1 MPGGTGAP
9 KSPRGVLARTNGVDS
24 LRLHNSSSSLHY
36 KISLHLSS
44 SLHFNSLQLSS
55 SLHYNSLQLSSSL
68 HFNSLQLNSSPT
80 STLYTTST
88 VPAAT
93 VPSNST
99 VLLGPSFPIFSRA
112 GGTFKFLTFPVEATS
127 ITASL
132 FTNFL
137 SPVPLSNADYII
149 DRVQNT
155 SFRITMT
162 ISQYGHKFDT
172 YYYQVLYNSS
182 TLPTQV
188 TTYTRVMAQPSVT
201 LSGFQAGDIVS
212 YQIVVSNGY
221 PAPPI
226 YSTLNTVTLRS
237 GIPGPPTNL
246 AVTSASDVGVV
257 LSWAP
262 PTSIVGAII
271 GYSIWMNGVQVT
283 QCALSGQSP
292 SYVASDLMPASVYS
306 FAVSA
311 CTTSG
316 EGPTVTVAATTRCT
330 PPAEVQNFVFVSIPS
345 GLSYMYTWDPPVG
358 NYDSLQYQVD
368 SVCYGSVVTRVSL
381 LVRPKAPRS
390 WTLTG
395 LDPQVTCCVSIYAI
409 ANCSLTYG
417 NTLPL
422 TGAQATFCQLMS
434 DVVPLAVRNLS
445 STPLSPASA
454 LLSWGTPLNY
464 LYAGY
469 PSSISYNVTV
479 ATVTWSSVTMT
490 TAPRLLLTSLDAST
504 SYNVSVTP
512 STPAGSGPP
521 ATTTF
526 TTSGLFPPP
535 PPTNVT
541 LQVAAGRGGVNLTVL
556 VAWSDPT
563 SVLYNVT
570 SYAVRYRCNDVIYNE
585 TMATALAATF
595 YVPLA
600 PYVWCSASVQGVN
613 VVGRSML
620 SSLAENYFP
629 QAPPPTP
636 GCYETANLGAE
647 LDFEFDM
654 TDALTLS
661 NKTVSA
667 VLTVGG
673 VGGYTGVVEGNR
685 VNFTMLARNQTYL
698 LQVALCNRA
707 GCGSPCVLSGNTQL
721 YPPDP
726 PDQVNVSKVTNTTA
740 QVTWSYPPRENPSS
754 TQFNAV
760 VTLSGTTVQELS
772 NLNTTSLKLEA
783 LLPGVTYT
791 LSLRTLDATV
801 GVISSAQANV
811 SFSTLPMAA
820 TEPRGLVA
828 LYNESSLLVM
838 FTQPLV
844 YSGIPLGYDLLWSP
858 MGESE
863 NCSLVTNG
871 AARRTIPFNA
881 SLSSSGLISVLTS
894 GLDLM
899 NVQNQSVTVCARLST
914 ITSDGMTNGMWASV
928 SVEKSNVGGLK
939 TGRVGSTDDI
949 TGIVIAVLVFA
960 LFDAVLLSALFTAV
974 AIKKWHERS

>member
-1 MPGGTGAP
+1 M
-9 KSPRGVLARTNGVDS
+9 
-24 LRLHNSSSSLHY
+24 
-36 KISLHLSS
+36 
-44 SLHFNSLQLSS
+44 
-55 SLHYNSLQLSSSL
+55 
-68 HFNSLQLNSSPT
+68 
-80 STLYTTST
+80 
-88 VPAAT
+88 
-93 VPSNST
+93 
-99 VLLGPSFPIFSRA
+99 
-112 GGTFKFLTFPVEATS
+112 
-127 ITASL
+127 
-132 FTNFL
+132 
-137 SPVPLSNADYII
+137 
-149 DRVQNT
+149 
-155 SFRITMT
+155 
-162 ISQYGHKFDT
+162 
-172 YYYQVLYNSS
+172 
-182 TLPTQV
+182 
-188 TTYTRVMAQPSVT
+188 
-201 LSGFQAGDIVS
+201 
-212 YQIVVSNGY
+212 
-221 PAPPI
+221 
-226 YSTLNTVTLRS
+226 
-237 GIPGPPTNL
+237 
-246 AVTSASDVGVV
+246 
-257 LSWAP
+257 
-262 PTSIVGAII
+262 
-271 GYSIWMNGVQVT
+271 
-283 QCALSGQSP
+283 
-292 SYVASDLMPASVYS
+292 
-306 FAVSA
+306 
-311 CTTSG
+311 
-316 EGPTVTVAATTRCT
+316 
-330 PPAEVQNFVFVSIPS
+330 
-345 GLSYMYTWDPPVG
+345 
-358 NYDSLQYQVD
+358 
-368 SVCYGSVVTRVSL
+368 CYGSVVTRVSL

-585 TMATALAATF
+585 TMAMALAATF

-721 YPPDP
+721 
-726 PDQVNVSKVTNTTA
+726 
-740 QVTWSYPPRENPSS
+740 
-754 TQFNAV
+754 
-760 VTLSGTTVQELS
+760 
-772 NLNTTSLKLEA
+772 
-783 LLPGVTYT
+783 
-791 LSLRTLDATV
+791 V
-801 GVISSAQANV
+801 GFFIA
-811 SFSTLPMAA
+811 
-820 TEPRGLVA
+820 
-828 LYNESSLLVM
+828 
-838 FTQPLV
+838 
-844 YSGIPLGYDLLWSP
+844 
-858 MGESE
+858 
-863 NCSLVTNG
+863 
-871 AARRTIPFNA
+871 
-881 SLSSSGLISVLTS
+881 ISVVLT
-894 GLDLM
+894 M
-899 NVQNQSVTVCARLST
+899 EVATQ
-914 ITSDGMTNGMWASV
+914 IH
-928 SVEKSNVGGLK
+928 
-939 TGRVGSTDDI
+939 
-949 TGIVIAVLVFA
+949 IVA
-960 LFDAVLLSALFTAV
+960 
-974 AIKKWHERS
+974 